1 MGSIFDYQVKHEKGG
16 KSIKQQESDKIEVML
31 PGCSEYI
38 EVNKNQVLRMYE
50 DFQPRLMIILDEMAE
65 LLTPTGVRTE
75 AGKEEDA
82 LKQEC
87 VGLIQSLTQLGR
99 SAGIHVVCC
108 TQRND
113 TKIIPG
119 VIQNNPIFTKNRIRV
134 LRKC

>member
-1 MGSIFDYQVKHEKGG
+1 MGSIFDHQVKHEKGG

-119 VIQNNPIFTKNRIRV
+119 VIQNNPVGVETKIKVKREI
-134 LRKC
+134 